1 MENNS
6 KTVRRLSIGL
16 SGGLFIGLGLV
27 VVGVM
32 IYCAA
37 VSFKNAERK
46 VSVRGLSEREVEAD
60 MVLWPVVYT
69 QTGNDLQTIHSKLE
83 AKNKIV
89 LAFLTQAGVA
99 NEEITVNA
107 AMIVDLDAE
116 RYGANNKGFRY
127 LATQII
133 AVNSSNVSKV
143 VELQRQQNKLLRSN
157 IALSNDRYQY
167 ATQFLFTKLNDIK
180 PEMIAE
186 ATRSAREGA
195 QKFAA
200 DSRSKIGSI
209 LKATQG
215 QFSIN
220 DRDRYTPQIKKV
232 RVVTYVEYALD

>member
-1 MENNS
+1 MESNS
-6 KTVRRLSIGL
+6 KTVQGL
-16 SGGLFIGLGLV
+16 SGGLFIGLGLI

-37 VSFKNAERK
+37 VSFKNAERR
-46 VSVRGLSEREVEAD
+46 VSVRGLSEREVLAD

-69 QTGNDLQTIHSKLE
+69 QTGNDLQTIYSELE

-89 LAFLTQAGVA
+89 LDFLTQAGVA
-99 NEEITVNA
+99 NEEITVNS
-107 AMIVDLDAE
+107 AMIVDLEAE
-116 RYGANNKGFRY
+116 RYNANSKGFRY

-167 ATQFLFTKLNDIK
+167 DTQFLFTKLNDIK

-186 ATRSAREGA
+186 ATRAAREGA
-195 QKFAA
+195 QKFAT
-200 DSRSKIGSI
+200 DSRSKIGKI

-220 DRDRYTPQIKKV
+220 DRDQYTPQIKKV
-232 RVVTYVEYALD
+232 RVVTYVEYALN